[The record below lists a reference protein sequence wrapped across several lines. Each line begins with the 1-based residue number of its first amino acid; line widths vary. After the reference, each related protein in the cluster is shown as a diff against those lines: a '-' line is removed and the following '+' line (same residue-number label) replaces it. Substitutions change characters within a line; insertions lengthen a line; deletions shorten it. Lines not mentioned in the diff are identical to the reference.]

1 MKSFSIALS
10 ALAFVVPAVF
20 AVPTLVP
27 IAKVAG
33 AVKADSYIIKLK
45 QGSDK
50 NGHLGKLAQIL
61 TTAESHVKYDYDSVF
76 HGYAG
81 TLKGAALDFIRSSKD
96 VEYIYPDQIVS
107 ISDFEAG
114 TATVDADAVVAAADL
129 DVGTLAA
136 NGGGVDVIGIDTG
149 IYTAHSSF
157 GGRARWGA
165 TFGGYANSDG
175 NGHGTHTAGTVGGSG
190 FGPATAANIIAVKV
204 LSDSGSGSNSD
215 VIAGVNWAV
224 SNAASSGRPTI
235 ATMSLGG
242 GSYQPLDD
250 AINSGISRGVHF
262 TVAAGNSNVDAIN
275 TSPARVANA
284 VTVGAIDSNNAKASF
299 SNFGSIVDVHA
310 LGVNVRS
317 AWIGSTSAVNTISGT
332 SMATP
337 AVAGILAV
345 AIGNHGNKTPAAL
358 ATDLKNNARSIAT
371 GFNSATTKLVAT
383 QW

>member
-345 AIGNHGNKTPAAL
+345 AIGNYGNKTPAAL